1 MWKGSDGRRDDDD
14 DEIDRKDRKST
25 IPYVARDRDDSVY
38 ARMHP
43 REYGVAEYPHDTT
56 SFSRCILNPA
66 DHEKREKREKQDER
80 CVLPHDDAAMQPHVQ
95 M

>member
-56 SFSRCILNPA
+56 SFSRCIL
-66 DHEKREKREKQDER
+66 HEKREKRENTEKHER
-80 CVLPHDDAAMQPHVQ
+80 CVLPHVQ
-95 M
+95 CDEISQSQKR